1 MKQLGPNQKARRRFE
16 RLPMADVDPI
26 RRAEIG
32 REKRATRS
40 RLIAAGSSLFA
51 RRAVETVTIDE
62 VVREAGVAEF
72 TFYVHFEDIHGLTV
86 AVAED
91 LVQSFDEFLQP
102 GRLSISEPALRIA
115 FACSCFLDKAL
126 NDPGWA
132 RVAARSPSGLEVAR
146 GRFLEDMARFSKGA
160 PQGAVSPELGFEIVA
175 GSLLQLLRA
184 FGEGRLSRRHRED
197 AIRAILRAIGL
208 DEALADL
215 RSERNKFHD
224 TAKKR
229 AKANKG
235 ARSGGEDSIGS

>member
-1 MKQLGPNQKARRRFE
+1 MKQLGPNQKARRRSK

-51 RRAVETVTIDE
+51 RRAVETVTIDD

-146 GRFLEDMARFSKGA
+146 GRFLEDMTRFSKGA

-175 GSLLQLLRA
+175 GSLLQLLTA

-197 AIRAILRAIGL
+197 AIRAILRAIAL

-229 AKANKG
+229 AKANKA
-235 ARSGGEDSIGS
+235 ARTGGEDSIGS

>member
-1 MKQLGPNQKARRRFE
+1 
-16 RLPMADVDPI
+16 MANVDPM

-32 REKRATRS
+32 RKKRATRS
-40 RLIAAGSSLFA
+40 HLIAAGSSLFA
-51 RRAVETVTIDE
+51 RRAVETVTVDD

-91 LVQSFDEFLQP
+91 LVRSFDEFLQP

-115 FACSCFLDKAL
+115 FGCICFIDKAL

-132 RVAARSPSGLEVAR
+132 RVVARTPNGLEVAR
-146 GRFLEDMARFSKGA
+146 SRFLEDMSGLSKRL
-160 PQGAVSPELGFEIVA
+160 PQGGVSPELSLEIVS
-175 GSLLQLLRA
+175 GILLQLLRA
-184 FGEGRLSRRHRED
+184 FGEGRLSRRHREY

-215 RSERNKFHD
+215 RNRRDKFHD
-224 TAKKR
+224 TGKKWAKAKKGGCAGR
-229 AKANKG
+229 
-235 ARSGGEDSIGS
+235 GEDSIGS